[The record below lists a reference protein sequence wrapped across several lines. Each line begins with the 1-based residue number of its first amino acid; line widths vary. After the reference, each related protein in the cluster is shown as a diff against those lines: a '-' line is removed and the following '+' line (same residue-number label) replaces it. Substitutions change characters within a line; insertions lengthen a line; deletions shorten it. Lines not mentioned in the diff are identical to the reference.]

1 MATGNLAMGIDFALG
16 TGDQKTPTVLGFVL
30 EGIIQDNSV
39 ADWSAVN
46 AKRAFFASERSM
58 TERVG
63 NAFFTHANADSER
76 FQNFQMEKP
85 RIDCRPVKMAG
96 EKSGAAVVL
105 AVVSRNR
112 RPKIGSQ
119 FFGEASNA
127 PLQTGLARVFRG

>member
-1 MATGNLAMGIDFALG
+1 MGIDFALG

-96 EKSGAAVVL
+96 EKNGLVPVTAVAQLGRAPGSGA
-105 AVVSRNR
+105 
-112 RPKIGSQ
+112 
-119 FFGEASNA
+119 
-127 PLQTGLARVFRG
+127 